1 MNIAQEDDSNIFE
14 LLQNLGKNIFRFI
27 ILKCFSFYLIVTFLF
42 ILLLLYTQMFLIL
55 LFSGSENGEK
65 KTI

>member
-14 LLQNLGKNIFRFI
+14 LLQTLGKNIFWFI

-42 ILLLLYTQMFLIL
+42 ILLLLYTQTFLIL
-55 LFSGSENGEK
+55 
-65 KTI
+65 

>member
-14 LLQNLGKNIFRFI
+14 LLQNLGKNIFWFI

-42 ILLLLYTQMFLIL
+42 ILLLLYTQTFLIL
-55 LFSGSENGEK
+55 
-65 KTI
+65 